1 MEETF
6 ERIRGQIN
14 SKLDNQ
20 KQISITLLAIE
31 ETIKEQGSTLNST
44 SYFAALLTTLE
55 QQLVKNQ
62 QIQPPITTT
71 TTSNIEEENKNIIGP
86 ILYLLNIVLKE
97 IPVNILKNKY
107 FTIITIFFTSLENN
121 NNDSAILRSIVG
133 CLETL
138 LMVQEINIWQQFQTK
153 KIYQNLL
160 LLSIDNRPK
169 PRKKVHDAIK
179 NILFSISDQLK
190 KKEVSEKFKH
200 PAIDMTIEFC
210 IKIIK
215 DYIKTDQTSVLHI
228 LSLLKEIIGIWSTE
242 NLYSLCEILINIP
255 KYNQKYL
262 TVSSFQL
269 FEILFQ
275 NNSKGFILEE
285 RNEEGNEGIENGR
298 EKVNQQQLQLHQ
310 HRFKELLISLME
322 LMPNIKD
329 VQLLPQ
335 WLMIIAR
342 GFPIYVECNKDESE
356 LMLQEFFIKIFGTL
370 ESDNSDIIVAATV
383 CLCELISSGITDDM
397 IQKELNYFKSN
408 QGQQQQQ
415 QRRRQRLREGCLNL
429 IISTLENS
437 FTFKYQNAWPGIFE
451 IAKELFERLHKSSHP
466 LLDNLLKI
474 VSDIRMDQS
483 FEFKEE
489 ADMVIGSAIETMGP
503 INLLNIIPLNLEVIP
518 GNNHHIG
525 RAWLLPLLKDHILNS
540 ELGYFLKEFVPL
552 SQRLQQKSLEFQQ
565 QNRLIESKIYE
576 TLFQQIWSLLPGFCN
591 LPIDLQKNFN
601 KSTGELLCNIMYQQ
615 PDLRPIISLSLQK
628 LVEKNKELLNFEKDD
643 LELKKL
649 FDLDKNDAK
658 KNLDLISKHS
668 NNYLAVF
675 FNVLSETL
683 PSYKGYLLDVIKVF
697 LSITSLKD
705 INNVFVKVINLLK
718 QSLSNPNQNSNSQQQ
733 QQQQQ
738 QQKQQKQKN
747 NVETPPP
754 MSYTML
760 DLSIL
765 MTPYLS
771 IISINQL
778 YEIIMILISKDD
790 PILQK
795 KSYKILKS
803 LSETENGKKVIIK
816 NLENLQI
823 KLRDSTINTTSSS
836 KKDRLLT
843 LSNIIKLLPESDLHM
858 IPDIL
863 SEVILSTK
871 EVNEKSRLAAYDLL
885 IVMGNKMKQGGIILM
900 SKILESDNNNNND
913 NDNNNDDNVIISSN
927 INANIDE
934 FVFNMVIAG
943 LAATTP
949 HMISATITSLSRLL
963 FEFKNDLNKDNIH
976 KLIDTMNNFVNCTNR
991 EIVKSALGFVKVT
1004 TISLD
1009 LDLIKPHLN
1018 QIITGLL
1025 TWSNEHKSHFK
1036 VKVRHIFE
1044 RLIRR
1049 FDYDIIEKF
1058 VPESD
1063 KKLLINIK
1071 KRKERAKRKKNSN
1084 ESKMNLDNDNDDDD
1098 SDQNDD
1104 DKDDNRVG
1112 KFKGKR
1118 SMFNNAYEDALYG
1131 SESDL
1136 EDSDDGEHHN
1146 DDDDDGFVRG
1156 TSKNGKISK
1165 KNKEI
1170 SKKGKKKDGNGVTS
1184 WIKEG
1189 DDDDDYAPVDFLD
1202 KGIISKVI
1210 GTNPSNTRKQRK
1222 DFSKAFKE
1230 TRDGKMVINESDE
1243 SDDSDNGTSD
1253 IVMQDADDHYTE
1265 SQRSSEGFTRG
1276 QGNKIKFKKGN
1287 KKYNNDDGDDNMDV
1301 DGIEPIDAIA
1311 SRNQKKRKDK
1321 IKNNNKIISLGKEY
1335 KAKNAGGDIKKKGK
1349 PDPYAYV
1356 SLSSVYKGKRHQNG
1370 PKISITSKSKIQK
1383 RQGMKSMK
1391 KRK

>member
-31 ETIKEQGSTLNST
+31 ETIKEQDSPLNAT
-44 SYFAALLTTLE
+44 SYFGALLITLE
-55 QQLVKNQ
+55 QQLVKKQ
-62 QIQPPITTT
+62 QLLQQQPPPTTT
-71 TTSNIEEENKNIIGP
+71 TTKTTTTTTTTTTLVEENNNIIGS

-97 IPVNILKNKY
+97 LPANILKNKY
-107 FTIITIFFTSLENN
+107 FTILTIFSTSFENIEN
-121 NNDSAILRSIVG
+121 NNDSLILRSIVG

-138 LMVQEINIWQQFQTK
+138 LSVQDDINVWQQFQTK
-153 KIYQNLL
+153 KIFQNLL
-160 LLSIDNRPK
+160 ILSIDNRPK
-169 PRKKVHDAIK
+169 PRKKVHDSIK
-179 NILFSISDQLK
+179 KILFSISKNNDEKSLG
-190 KKEVSEKFKH
+190 KFKH
-200 PAIDMTIEFC
+200 PAIDMTVEFC
-210 IKIIK
+210 MKILK

-228 LSLLKEIIGIWSTE
+228 LSIFKGIIGIWTTE

-275 NNSKGFILEE
+275 NNSK
-285 RNEEGNEGIENGR
+285 
-298 EKVNQQQLQLHQ
+298 VQQRQQ
-310 HRFKELLISLME
+310 HRFKELLISLTD

-342 GFPIYVECNKDESE
+342 GFPIYVECNKNESE
-356 LMLQEFFIKIFGTL
+356 MMLQEFFIKIFGIL
-370 ESDNSDIIVAATV
+370 ESDNSDIIVSATV
-383 CLCELISSGITDDM
+383 CLCELVSSGITDNM
-397 IQKELNYFKSN
+397 IQKELNYIKSN
-408 QGQQQQQ
+408 HQV
-415 QRRRQRLREGCLNL
+415 QRESCLNI

-451 IAKELFERLHKSSHP
+451 IIKELFERFHKSSYP
-466 LLDNLLKI
+466 LLNNLLKI
-474 VSDIRMDQS
+474 VTDIRMDKT

-489 ADMVIGSAIETMGP
+489 ADMVIGSAIENMGP
-503 INLLNIIPLNLEVIP
+503 KYLLNIIPLNLEI
-518 GNNHHIG
+518 NNNNNNNNNIG
-525 RAWLLPLLKDHILNS
+525 RAWLLPLLKDHIINS
-540 ELGYFLKEFVPL
+540 ELGYFLKEFIPL
-552 SQRLQQKSLEFQQ
+552 SKRLQQKSLEFQK
-565 QNRLIESKIYE
+565 QNRLIESKIYD
-576 TLFQQIWSLLPGFCN
+576 TLYQQIWSLLPGFCN
-591 LPIDLQKNFN
+591 LPIDLQKTFN
-601 KSTGELLCNIMYQQ
+601 KSTGELLSNTMYQQ

-628 LVEKNKELLNFEKDD
+628 LVEKNKELLNSEKDD
-643 LELKKL
+643 QELKKL
-649 FDLDKNDAK
+649 LNIDKNDAK
-658 KNLDLISKHS
+658 NNLDLISKHS

-683 PSYKGYLLDVIKVF
+683 PSFKNYLLEVIKVF

-705 INNVFVKVINLLK
+705 INNVYVKVINNLK
-718 QSLSNPNQNSNSQQQ
+718 QSLSNSQQQ
-733 QQQQQ
+733 QQQH
-738 QQKQQKQKN
+738 QQKNGKN
-747 NVETPPP
+747 IEAPPP
-754 MSYTML
+754 MSHTML
-760 DLSIL
+760 DLTIV
-765 MTPYLS
+765 MTPYLN
-771 IISINQL
+771 ITSINQL
-778 YEIIMILISKDD
+778 YEIITNLIFKDD

-803 LSETENGKKVIIK
+803 LSETDDGKNVIIK
-816 NLENLQI
+816 NIEDLQI

-843 LSNIIKLLPESDLHM
+843 LSNIIKLLPDTDLHM

-885 IVMGNKMKQGGIILM
+885 IIMGNKMKNGGNIIM
-900 SKILESDNNNNND
+900 SKILESKESDNT
-913 NDNNNDDNVIISSN
+913 SSSSSSS

-949 HMISATITSLSRLL
+949 HMISATITTLSRLL
-963 FEFKNDLNKDNIH
+963 FEFKNDLNKDYIH

-1009 LDLIKPHLN
+1009 LDIIKPHLN

-1049 FDYDIIEKF
+1049 FDYDTIEKF
-1058 VPESD
+1058 VPEND
-1063 KKLLINIK
+1063 KKLLVNIK
-1071 KRKERAKRKKNSN
+1071 KRKERAKRKKIAD
-1084 ESKMNLDNDNDDDD
+1084 ESKMNIDNDNDDF
-1098 SDQNDD
+1098 DQN
-1104 DKDDNRVG
+1104 R
-1112 KFKGKR
+1112 KR

-1136 EDSDDGEHHN
+1136 EDT
-1146 DDDDDGFVRG
+1146 DDDDDDDDE
-1156 TSKNGKISK
+1156 ILK
-1165 KNKEI
+1165 KR
-1170 SKKGKKKDGNGVTS
+1170 KKKDGKSVAS

-1189 DDDDDYAPVDFLD
+1189 DDDDDYTPVDFLD

-1210 GTNPSNTRKQRK
+1210 GVNPSKTRKQRK

-1230 TRDGKMVINESDE
+1230 TRDGKMVINESDDSDD
-1243 SDDSDNGTSD
+1243 SDDSDNASD
-1253 IVMQDADDHYTE
+1253 IVMQEADDNYTE
-1265 SQRSSEGFTRG
+1265 SQKSNDGFTRG
-1276 QGNKIKFKKGN
+1276 RGNKIKFKKGN
-1287 KKYNNDDGDDNMDV
+1287 KKNNDDDECDNMDI
-1301 DGIEPIDAIA
+1301 DDIEPIDAIA
-1311 SRNQKKRKDK
+1311 SRNQKKRKNK
-1321 IKNNNKIISLGKEY
+1321 VKNNNNKVLPIGKEY

-1356 SLSSVYKGKRHQNG
+1356 SLSSVYKGKRHNQQKG
-1370 PKISITSKSKIQK
+1370 PKVSITSKSKIQK
-1383 RQGMKSMK
+1383 RQGIK

>member
-31 ETIKEQGSTLNST
+31 ETIKEQDSPLNAT
-44 SYFAALLTTLE
+44 SYFGALLITLE
-55 QQLVKNQ
+55 QQLVKKQ
-62 QIQPPITTT
+62 QLLQQQQQQQPPTTT
-71 TTSNIEEENKNIIGP
+71 TTKTTTTTTTTTTLVEENNNIIGS

-97 IPVNILKNKY
+97 LPANILKNKY
-107 FTIITIFFTSLENN
+107 FTILTIFSTSFENIEN
-121 NNDSAILRSIVG
+121 NNDSLILRSIVG

-138 LMVQEINIWQQFQTK
+138 LSVQDDINVWQQFQTK
-153 KIYQNLL
+153 KIFQNLL
-160 LLSIDNRPK
+160 ILSIDNRPK
-169 PRKKVHDAIK
+169 PRKKVHDSIK
-179 NILFSISDQLK
+179 KILFSISKNNDEKSLG
-190 KKEVSEKFKH
+190 KFKH
-200 PAIDMTIEFC
+200 PAIDMTVEFC
-210 IKIIK
+210 MKILK

-228 LSLLKEIIGIWSTE
+228 LSLLKGIIGIWTTE

-285 RNEEGNEGIENGR
+285 GNEGGNGGGN
-298 EKVNQQQLQLHQ
+298 VQLQQLQLRQQVQQRQQ
-310 HRFKELLISLME
+310 HRFKELLISLTD

-342 GFPIYVECNKDESE
+342 GFPIYVECNKNESE
-356 LMLQEFFIKIFGTL
+356 MMLQEFFIKIFGIL
-370 ESDNSDIIVAATV
+370 ESDNSDIIVSATV
-383 CLCELISSGITDDM
+383 CLCELVSSGITDNM
-397 IQKELNYFKSN
+397 IQKELNYIKSN
-408 QGQQQQQ
+408 HQV
-415 QRRRQRLREGCLNL
+415 QRESCLNI

-451 IAKELFERLHKSSHP
+451 IIKELFERFHKSSYP
-466 LLDNLLKI
+466 LLNNLLKI
-474 VSDIRMDQS
+474 VTDIRMDKT

-489 ADMVIGSAIETMGP
+489 ADMVIGSAIENMGP
-503 INLLNIIPLNLEVIP
+503 KYLLNIIPLNLET
-518 GNNHHIG
+518 NNNNNNNNIG
-525 RAWLLPLLKDHILNS
+525 RAWLLPLLKDHIINS
-540 ELGYFLKEFVPL
+540 ELGYFLKEFIPL
-552 SQRLQQKSLEFQQ
+552 SKRLQQKSLEFQK
-565 QNRLIESKIYE
+565 QNRLIESKIYD
-576 TLFQQIWSLLPGFCN
+576 TLYQQIWSLLPGFCN
-591 LPIDLQKNFN
+591 LPIDLQKTFN
-601 KSTGELLCNIMYQQ
+601 KSTGELLSNTMYQQ

-628 LVEKNKELLNFEKDD
+628 LVEKNKELLNSEKDD
-643 LELKKL
+643 QELKKL
-649 FDLDKNDAK
+649 LNIDKNDAK
-658 KNLDLISKHS
+658 NNLDLISKHS

-683 PSYKGYLLDVIKVF
+683 PSFKNYLLEVIKVF

-705 INNVFVKVINLLK
+705 INNVYVKVINNLK
-718 QSLSNPNQNSNSQQQ
+718 QSLSNSQQQ
-733 QQQQQ
+733 QQQHHHH
-738 QQKQQKQKN
+738 QQKNGKN
-747 NVETPPP
+747 IEAPPP
-754 MSYTML
+754 MSHTML
-760 DLSIL
+760 DLTIV
-765 MTPYLS
+765 MTPYLN
-771 IISINQL
+771 ITSINQL
-778 YEIIMILISKDD
+778 YEIITNLIFKDD

-803 LSETENGKKVIIK
+803 LSETDDGKNVIIK
-816 NLENLQI
+816 NIEDLQI

-843 LSNIIKLLPESDLHM
+843 LSNIIKLLPDTDLHM

-885 IVMGNKMKQGGIILM
+885 IIMGNKMKNGGNIIM
-900 SKILESDNNNNND
+900 SKILESKESDNT
-913 NDNNNDDNVIISSN
+913 SSSSSSS

-949 HMISATITSLSRLL
+949 HMISATITTLSRLL
-963 FEFKNDLNKDNIH
+963 FEFKNDLNKDYIH

-1009 LDLIKPHLN
+1009 LDIIKPHLN

-1049 FDYDIIEKF
+1049 FDYDTIEKF
-1058 VPESD
+1058 VPEND
-1063 KKLLINIK
+1063 KKLLVNIK
-1071 KRKERAKRKKNSN
+1071 KRKERAKRKKIAD
-1084 ESKMNLDNDNDDDD
+1084 ESKMNIDNDNDDF
-1098 SDQNDD
+1098 DQNRKNNDD
-1104 DKDDNRVG
+1104 DDDDDDDRIG

-1136 EDSDDGEHHN
+1136 EDT
-1146 DDDDDGFVRG
+1146 DDDDDDDDVDDGN
-1156 TSKNGKISK
+1156 TNKNGKITK

-1170 SKKGKKKDGNGVTS
+1170 LKKGKKKDGKSVAS

-1189 DDDDDYAPVDFLD
+1189 DDDDDYTPVDFLD

-1210 GTNPSNTRKQRK
+1210 GVNPSKTRKQRK

-1230 TRDGKMVINESDE
+1230 TRDGKMVINESDDSDD
-1243 SDDSDNGTSD
+1243 SDDSDNASD
-1253 IVMQDADDHYTE
+1253 IVMQEADDNYTE
-1265 SQRSSEGFTRG
+1265 SQKSNDGFTRG
-1276 QGNKIKFKKGN
+1276 RGNKIKFKKGN
-1287 KKYNNDDGDDNMDV
+1287 KKNNDDDECDNMDI
-1301 DGIEPIDAIA
+1301 DDIEPIDAIA
-1311 SRNQKKRKDK
+1311 SRNQKKRKNK
-1321 IKNNNKIISLGKEY
+1321 VKNNNNKVLPIGKEY

-1356 SLSSVYKGKRHQNG
+1356 SLSSVYKGKRHNQQKG
-1370 PKISITSKSKIQK
+1370 PKVSITSKSKIQK
-1383 RQGMKSMK
+1383 RQGIK

>member
-31 ETIKEQGSTLNST
+31 ETIKEQDSPLNAT
-44 SYFAALLTTLE
+44 SYFGALLITLE
-55 QQLVKNQ
+55 QQL
-62 QIQPPITTT
+62 PPTTT
-71 TTSNIEEENKNIIGP
+71 TTKTTTTTTTTTTLVEENNNIIGS

-97 IPVNILKNKY
+97 LPANILKNKY
-107 FTIITIFFTSLENN
+107 FTILTIFSTSFENIEN
-121 NNDSAILRSIVG
+121 NNDSLILRSIVG

-138 LMVQEINIWQQFQTK
+138 LSVQDDINVWQQFQTK
-153 KIYQNLL
+153 KIFQNLL
-160 LLSIDNRPK
+160 ILSIDNRPK
-169 PRKKVHDAIK
+169 PRKKVHDSIK
-179 NILFSISDQLK
+179 KILFSISKNNDEKSLG
-190 KKEVSEKFKH
+190 KFKH
-200 PAIDMTIEFC
+200 PAIDMTVEFC
-210 IKIIK
+210 MKMLK

-228 LSLLKEIIGIWSTE
+228 LSLLKGIIGIWTTE

-275 NNSKGFILEE
+275 NNSK
-285 RNEEGNEGIENGR
+285 
-298 EKVNQQQLQLHQ
+298 VQQRQQ
-310 HRFKELLISLME
+310 HRFKELLISLTD

-342 GFPIYVECNKDESE
+342 GFPIYVECNKNESE
-356 LMLQEFFIKIFGTL
+356 MMLQEFFIKIFGIL
-370 ESDNSDIIVAATV
+370 ESDNSDIIVSATV
-383 CLCELISSGITDDM
+383 CLCELVSSGITDNM
-397 IQKELNYFKSN
+397 IQKELNYIKSN
-408 QGQQQQQ
+408 HQV
-415 QRRRQRLREGCLNL
+415 QRESCLNI

-451 IAKELFERLHKSSHP
+451 IIKELFERFHKSSYP
-466 LLDNLLKI
+466 LLNNLLKI
-474 VSDIRMDQS
+474 VTDIRMDKT

-489 ADMVIGSAIETMGP
+489 ADMVIGSAIENMGP
-503 INLLNIIPLNLEVIP
+503 KYLLNIIPLNLET
-518 GNNHHIG
+518 NNNNNNNNNIG
-525 RAWLLPLLKDHILNS
+525 RAWLLPLLKDHIINS
-540 ELGYFLKEFVPL
+540 ELGYFLKEFIPL
-552 SQRLQQKSLEFQQ
+552 SKRLQQKSLEFQK
-565 QNRLIESKIYE
+565 QNRLIESKIYD
-576 TLFQQIWSLLPGFCN
+576 TLYQQIWSLLPGFCN
-591 LPIDLQKNFN
+591 LPIDLQKTFN
-601 KSTGELLCNIMYQQ
+601 KSTGELLSNTMYQQ

-628 LVEKNKELLNFEKDD
+628 LVEKNKELLNSEKDD
-643 LELKKL
+643 QELKKL
-649 FDLDKNDAK
+649 LNIDKNDAK
-658 KNLDLISKHS
+658 NNLDLISKHS

-683 PSYKGYLLDVIKVF
+683 PSFKNYLLEVIKVF

-705 INNVFVKVINLLK
+705 INNVYVKVINNLK
-718 QSLSNPNQNSNSQQQ
+718 QSLSNSQQQ

-738 QQKQQKQKN
+738 QQQHQQKNGK
-747 NVETPPP
+747 NVEAPPP
-754 MSYTML
+754 MSHTML
-760 DLSIL
+760 DLTIV
-765 MTPYLS
+765 MTPYLN
-771 IISINQL
+771 ITSINQL
-778 YEIIMILISKDD
+778 YEIITNLIFKDD

-803 LSETENGKKVIIK
+803 LSETDDGKNVIIK
-816 NLENLQI
+816 NIEDLQI

-843 LSNIIKLLPESDLHM
+843 LSNIIKLLPDTDLHM

-885 IVMGNKMKQGGIILM
+885 IIMGNKMKNGGNIIM
-900 SKILESDNNNNND
+900 SKILESKESDNT
-913 NDNNNDDNVIISSN
+913 SSSSSSS

-949 HMISATITSLSRLL
+949 HMISATITTLSRLL
-963 FEFKNDLNKDNIH
+963 FEFKNDLNKDYIH

-1009 LDLIKPHLN
+1009 LDIIKPHLN

-1049 FDYDIIEKF
+1049 FDYDTIEKF
-1058 VPESD
+1058 VPEND
-1063 KKLLINIK
+1063 KKLLVNIK
-1071 KRKERAKRKKNSN
+1071 KRKERAKRKKIAD
-1084 ESKMNLDNDNDDDD
+1084 ESKMNIDNDNDDF
-1098 SDQNDD
+1098 DQN
-1104 DKDDNRVG
+1104 R
-1112 KFKGKR
+1112 KR

-1136 EDSDDGEHHN
+1136 EDT
-1146 DDDDDGFVRG
+1146 DDDDDDDD
-1156 TSKNGKISK
+1156 

-1170 SKKGKKKDGNGVTS
+1170 LKKGKKKDGKSVAS

-1189 DDDDDYAPVDFLD
+1189 DDDDDYTPVDFLD

-1210 GTNPSNTRKQRK
+1210 GVNPSKTRKQRK

-1230 TRDGKMVINESDE
+1230 TRDGKMVINESDDSDD
-1243 SDDSDNGTSD
+1243 SDDSDNASD
-1253 IVMQDADDHYTE
+1253 IVMQEADDNYTE
-1265 SQRSSEGFTRG
+1265 SQKSNDGFTRG
-1276 QGNKIKFKKGN
+1276 RGNKIKFKKGN
-1287 KKYNNDDGDDNMDV
+1287 KKNNDDDECDNMDI
-1301 DGIEPIDAIA
+1301 DDIEPIDAIA
-1311 SRNQKKRKDK
+1311 SRNQKKRKNK
-1321 IKNNNKIISLGKEY
+1321 VKNNNNKVLPIGKEY

-1356 SLSSVYKGKRHQNG
+1356 SLSSVYKGKRHNQQKG
-1370 PKISITSKSKIQK
+1370 PKVSITSKSKIQK
-1383 RQGMKSMK
+1383 RQGIK

>member
-31 ETIKEQGSTLNST
+31 ETIKEQDSTLNAT

-62 QIQPPITTT
+62 QLLQQQQQQQQQQQLLITTT
-71 TTSNIEEENKNIIGP
+71 TSS
-86 ILYLLNIVLKE
+86 ILYLINIVLKE
-97 IPVNILKNKY
+97 LPTNILKNKY
-107 FTIITIFFTSLENN
+107 STILTIFFTSFESIENN
-121 NNDSAILRSIVG
+121 KDSATLRSIVG

-138 LMVQEINIWQQFQTK
+138 LIVQDINVWQQFQTK
-153 KIYQNLL
+153 KIFQNLL

-169 PRKKVHDAIK
+169 PRKKVHDSLK
-179 NILFSISDQLK
+179 NILISLSDQK
-190 KKEVSEKFKH
+190 SQSH
-200 PAIDMTIEFC
+200 PAIIMTIEFC
-210 IKIIK
+210 MKILKESIKN
-215 DYIKTDQTSVLHI
+215 DQTSVLHI
-228 LSLLKEIIGIWSTE
+228 LSLLKGIIGIWSSE

-275 NNSKGFILEE
+275 NNSKDFIIL
-285 RNEEGNEGIENGR
+285 EEGNE
-298 EKVNQQQLQLHQ
+298 KVKQNQVQQQQQ
-310 HRFKELLISLME
+310 QQQQRHRFKELLISLMD

-335 WLMIIAR
+335 WLMIIAK
-342 GFPIYVECNKDESE
+342 GFPIYVKNNQDE
-356 LMLQEFFIKIFGTL
+356 LMLQEFFIKIFGIL
-370 ESDNSDIIVAATV
+370 ESDNSDIIVATTV
-383 CLCELISSGITDDM
+383 CLCELVSSGITDNM
-397 IQKELNYFKSN
+397 IQKELNNN
-408 QGQQQQQ
+408 QGD
-415 QRRRQRLREGCLNL
+415 QRCLNL
-429 IISTLENS
+429 IIKTLENS
-437 FTFKYQNAWPGIFE
+437 FTFKYQNSWPGIFE
-451 IAKELFERLHKSSHP
+451 IIKELFERLHKSSHP

-474 VSDIRMDQS
+474 VSDIRMDKS

-489 ADMVIGSAIETMGP
+489 ADMVIGSAIENMGP
-503 INLLNIIPLNLEVIP
+503 IHLLNILPLNLEVS
-518 GNNHHIG
+518 GNNNIG
-525 RAWLLPLLKDHILNS
+525 RAWLLPLLKDHIINS
-540 ELGYFLKEFVPL
+540 ELGYFLKEFIPL
-552 SQRLQQKSLEFQQ
+552 SQRLQQKSLEFQK
-565 QNRLIESKIYE
+565 QNRLIESKIYD

-591 LPIDLQKNFN
+591 LPTDLQKNFN
-601 KSTGELLCNIMYQQ
+601 KSTGELLSNIMYQQ
-615 PDLRPIISLSLQK
+615 PNLRPIISLSLQK
-628 LVEKNKELLNFEKDD
+628 LIEKNQELLNFEKDD
-643 LELKKL
+643 QELKKL
-649 FDLDKNDAK
+649 FNIDKNDAK
-658 KNLDLISKHS
+658 NNLNLISKHS

-683 PSYKGYLLDVIKVF
+683 PSYKNHLLEVIKAF

-705 INNVFVKVINLLK
+705 INNVFVKVINILK
-718 QSLSNPNQNSNSQQQ
+718 QSLSNPQQQQ

-738 QQKQQKQKN
+738 QQKN
-747 NVETPPP
+747 LETPPP
-754 MSYTML
+754 MSHTML
-760 DLSIL
+760 DLSII

-771 IISINQL
+771 IPSINQL
-778 YEIIMILISKDD
+778 YEIIKKLIFNDD

-803 LSETENGKKVIIK
+803 LSETENGKKVILK
-816 NLENLQI
+816 NLEDLQI

-843 LSNIIKLLPESDLHM
+843 LSNIINLLPESDLHL

-885 IVMGNKMKQGGIILM
+885 IVMGNKMKNGGTIIM
-900 SKILESDNNNNND
+900 SKILESNESND
-913 NDNNNDDNVIISSN
+913 ITTSS
-927 INANIDE
+927 NANIDE

-963 FEFKNDLNKDNIH
+963 FEFKNDLNTDYIH
-976 KLIDTMNNFVNCTNR
+976 KLIDTMNNFVSCTNR
-991 EIVKSALGFVKVT
+991 EIVKSALGFVKVI

-1018 QIITGLL
+1018 QIIPGLL
-1025 TWSNEHKSHFK
+1025 SWSNEHKSHFK

-1044 RLIRR
+1044 RLVRR
-1049 FDYDIIEKF
+1049 FDYDTIEKF
-1058 VPESD
+1058 VPEND
-1063 KKLLINIK
+1063 KKLLVNIK
-1071 KRKERAKRKKNSN
+1071 KRKERAKRKKIAD
-1084 ESKMNLDNDNDDDD
+1084 ESKMNVDDNDNNDDIDNNNDDDD
-1098 SDQNDD
+1098 
-1104 DKDDNRVG
+1104 DDNHIG

-1118 SMFNNAYEDALYG
+1118 SIFNNAYEDALYG

-1136 EDSDDGEHHN
+1136 EDTDDDGDDYN
-1146 DDDDDGFVRG
+1146 DGDDDDDGHVKG
-1156 TSKNGKISK
+1156 SNKNSKLSR

-1170 SKKGKKKDGNGVTS
+1170 SKKGKKKDGKGVAS

-1189 DDDDDYAPVDFLD
+1189 DDDDDYTPVDFLD

-1210 GTNPSNTRKQRK
+1210 GVNPSNTRKQRK

-1230 TRDGKMVINESDE
+1230 TRDGKMVIND
-1243 SDDSDNGTSD
+1243 SDDSDDSD
-1253 IVMQDADDHYTE
+1253 DLTNASDVVMQEANDHYTE
-1265 SQRSSEGFTRG
+1265 SQKSNEGFTRG

-1287 KKYNNDDGDDNMDV
+1287 KKNNDDDDGGDNMDI
-1301 DGIEPIDAIA
+1301 DDIEPIDAIA
-1311 SRNQKKRKDK
+1311 SRNQKKRKNK
-1321 IKNNNKIISLGKEY
+1321 LKNNNNKVTHIGKEY
-1335 KAKNAGGDIKKKGK
+1335 KAKNAGGDVKKKGK
-1349 PDPYAYV
+1349 PDPFAYV
-1356 SLSSVYKGKRHQNG
+1356 SLSSVYKGKRNQQQKG

-1383 RQGMKSMK
+1383 RQGIK
-1391 KRK
+1391 KRN

>member
-31 ETIKEQGSTLNST
+31 ETIKEQDSPLNAT
-44 SYFAALLTTLE
+44 SYFGALLITLE
-55 QQLVKNQ
+55 QQL
-62 QIQPPITTT
+62 PPTTT
-71 TTSNIEEENKNIIGP
+71 TTKTTTTTTTTTTLVEENNNIIGS

-97 IPVNILKNKY
+97 LPANILKNKY
-107 FTIITIFFTSLENN
+107 FTILTIFSTSFENIEN
-121 NNDSAILRSIVG
+121 NNDSLILRSIVG

-138 LMVQEINIWQQFQTK
+138 LSVQDDINVWQQFQTK
-153 KIYQNLL
+153 KIFQNLL
-160 LLSIDNRPK
+160 ILSIDNRPK
-169 PRKKVHDAIK
+169 PRKKVHDSIK
-179 NILFSISDQLK
+179 KILFSISKNNDEKSLG
-190 KKEVSEKFKH
+190 KFKH
-200 PAIDMTIEFC
+200 PAIDMTVEFC
-210 IKIIK
+210 MKILK

-228 LSLLKEIIGIWSTE
+228 LSLLKGIIGIWTTE

-275 NNSKGFILEE
+275 NNSK
-285 RNEEGNEGIENGR
+285 
-298 EKVNQQQLQLHQ
+298 VQQRQQ
-310 HRFKELLISLME
+310 HRFKELLISLTD

-342 GFPIYVECNKDESE
+342 GFPIYVECNKNESE
-356 LMLQEFFIKIFGTL
+356 MMLQEFFIKIFGIL
-370 ESDNSDIIVAATV
+370 ESDNSDIIVSATV
-383 CLCELISSGITDDM
+383 CLCELVSSGITDNM
-397 IQKELNYFKSN
+397 IQKELNYIKSN
-408 QGQQQQQ
+408 HQV
-415 QRRRQRLREGCLNL
+415 QRESCLNI

-451 IAKELFERLHKSSHP
+451 IIKELFERFHKSSYP
-466 LLDNLLKI
+466 LLNNLLKI
-474 VSDIRMDQS
+474 VTDIRMDKT

-489 ADMVIGSAIETMGP
+489 ADMVIGSAIENMGP
-503 INLLNIIPLNLEVIP
+503 KYLLNIIPLNLET
-518 GNNHHIG
+518 NNNNNNNNIG
-525 RAWLLPLLKDHILNS
+525 RAWLLPLLKDHIINS
-540 ELGYFLKEFVPL
+540 ELGYFLKEFIPL
-552 SQRLQQKSLEFQQ
+552 SKRLQQKSLEFQK
-565 QNRLIESKIYE
+565 QNRLIESKIYD
-576 TLFQQIWSLLPGFCN
+576 TLYQQIWSLLPGFCN
-591 LPIDLQKNFN
+591 LPIDLQKTFN
-601 KSTGELLCNIMYQQ
+601 KSTGELLSNTMYQQ

-628 LVEKNKELLNFEKDD
+628 LVEKNKELLNSEKDD
-643 LELKKL
+643 QELKKL
-649 FDLDKNDAK
+649 LNIDKNDAK
-658 KNLDLISKHS
+658 NNLDLISKHS

-683 PSYKGYLLDVIKVF
+683 PSFKNYLLEVIKVF

-705 INNVFVKVINLLK
+705 INNVYVKVINNLK
-718 QSLSNPNQNSNSQQQ
+718 QSLSNSQQQ
-733 QQQQQ
+733 QQQHHHH
-738 QQKQQKQKN
+738 QQKNGKN
-747 NVETPPP
+747 IEAPPP
-754 MSYTML
+754 MSHTML
-760 DLSIL
+760 DLTIV
-765 MTPYLS
+765 MTPYLN
-771 IISINQL
+771 ITSINQL
-778 YEIIMILISKDD
+778 YEIITNLIFKDD

-803 LSETENGKKVIIK
+803 LSETDDGKNVIIK
-816 NLENLQI
+816 NIEDLQI

-843 LSNIIKLLPESDLHM
+843 LSNIIKLLPDTDLHM

-885 IVMGNKMKQGGIILM
+885 IIMGNKMKNGGNIIM
-900 SKILESDNNNNND
+900 SKILESKESDNT
-913 NDNNNDDNVIISSN
+913 SSSSSSS

-949 HMISATITSLSRLL
+949 HMISATITTLSRLL
-963 FEFKNDLNKDNIH
+963 FEFKNDLNKDYIH

-1009 LDLIKPHLN
+1009 LDIIKPHLN

-1049 FDYDIIEKF
+1049 FDYDTIEKF
-1058 VPESD
+1058 VPEND
-1063 KKLLINIK
+1063 KKLLVNIK
-1071 KRKERAKRKKNSN
+1071 KRKERAKRKKIAD
-1084 ESKMNLDNDNDDDD
+1084 ESKMNIDNDNDDF
-1098 SDQNDD
+1098 DQN
-1104 DKDDNRVG
+1104 R
-1112 KFKGKR
+1112 KR

-1136 EDSDDGEHHN
+1136 EDT
-1146 DDDDDGFVRG
+1146 DDDDDDDD
-1156 TSKNGKISK
+1156 

-1170 SKKGKKKDGNGVTS
+1170 LKKGKKKDGKSVAS

-1189 DDDDDYAPVDFLD
+1189 DDDDDYTPVDFLD

-1210 GTNPSNTRKQRK
+1210 GVNPSKTRKQRK

-1230 TRDGKMVINESDE
+1230 TRDGKMVINESDDSDD
-1243 SDDSDNGTSD
+1243 SDDSDNASD
-1253 IVMQDADDHYTE
+1253 IVMQEADDNYTE
-1265 SQRSSEGFTRG
+1265 SQKSNDGFTRG
-1276 QGNKIKFKKGN
+1276 RGNKIKFKKGN
-1287 KKYNNDDGDDNMDV
+1287 KKNNDDDECDNMDI
-1301 DGIEPIDAIA
+1301 DDIEPIDAIA
-1311 SRNQKKRKDK
+1311 SRNQKKRKNK
-1321 IKNNNKIISLGKEY
+1321 VKNNNNKVLPIGKEY

-1356 SLSSVYKGKRHQNG
+1356 SLSSVYKGKRHNQQKG
-1370 PKISITSKSKIQK
+1370 PKVSITSKSKIQK
-1383 RQGMKSMK
+1383 RQGIK